1 MNSAFSAAMIFSELI
16 YPSPMQTVT
25 DPQFYYTF
33 SKYYLC
39 NNSTASLLA
48 ITEFRQLNPLHSFK
62 NILLL
67 STQSG
72 NKKKTNMK
80 KEEGKKA
87 ALCPGLWSTIQGGLN
102 PRKDKYTSWG
112 RRKPV
117 WKQEAKQHFNHLFCV
132 NKRLTGFNQGF
143 FF

>member
-1 MNSAFSAAMIFSELI
+1 MYI
-16 YPSPMQTVT
+16 VT

-48 ITEFRQLNPLHSFK
+48 VTEFRQLKPLHSFK

-72 NKKKTNMK
+72 NKKKQHEKRGREKGSLMPGALEHNPGRAEPWEGQIYIMGQK
-80 KEEGKKA
+80 KTSVEIGGKTA
-87 ALCPGLWSTIQGGLN
+87 F
-102 PRKDKYTSWG
+102 
-112 RRKPV
+112 
-117 WKQEAKQHFNHLFCV
+117 E
-132 NKRLTGFNQGF
+132 
-143 FF
+143 